1 MNNILCITTYP
12 PRECGIA
19 TFSADLIR
27 TILYKFGNSY
37 SFKVCAL
44 ESDSEKHIYSDKV
57 KYTLNT
63 SDANDYAV
71 IGRKINQ
78 DADTNLV
85 LIQHEFGLYKEHED
99 EFLQFVKSITKP
111 IVIVFHT
118 VLPESCYFV
127 KELSPGVGCGL

>member
-99 EFLQFVKSITKP
+99 EFLNQRV
-111 IVIVFHT
+111 
-118 VLPESCYFV
+118 
-127 KELSPGVGCGL
+127 

>member
-78 DADTNLV
+78 DADTN
-85 LIQHEFGLYKEHED
+85 QSGLHIYRRQPDGGTDAGCPHA
-99 EFLQFVKSITKP
+99 LA
-111 IVIVFHT
+111 
-118 VLPESCYFV
+118 SCQATHLFRYRPCISQEADSMRTFQ
-127 KELSPGVGCGL
+127 EC